1 MHRKRTITPSTFST
15 ELCPSELI
23 SMEIVYTLSK
33 TGGIM
38 SWPPSVCLS
47 LFVIPTAP
55 AVTRLQGTFTFMKNE
70 ILKALLNKALTLE
83 LLMNKVV
90 LKPLLNKAILKAL
103 IKQ

>member
-1 MHRKRTITPSTFST
+1 MHRKRTITPSTFLT
-15 ELCPSELI
+15 ELCPLVWKLCI
-23 SMEIVYTLSK
+23 RCRRQVILCL
-33 TGGIM
+33 GLHLFGCL
-38 SWPPSVCLS
+38 CLS
-47 LFVIPTAP
+47 VIPTAP

-83 LLMNKVV
+83 LLMNKVI